1 MLHHHYSDPKGGH
14 KMSSLLGLFGRIHAA
29 LFTVQPAEVDPDAMS
44 LQQWADLPV
53 YHPGAVLKP

>member
-1 MLHHHYSDPKGGH
+1 
-14 KMSSLLGLFGRIHAA
+14 MSSLLGLFGRIHAA